1 MRYDS
6 TGMFHWCTPRRIAE
20 AEITKEQCAQLNLQV
35 RYRPQ
40 TSTAQNGRSRSILPS
55 STSAISELTSP
66 IFISILYSG
75 SYRCLSAWCWCR
87 YAYAWPSKFYHA
99 ASCLE
104 FSLSRIEDYCDIG
117 RCKIYSKRMGNLN
130 MFSKSPCSFWKENV
144 AYHRLFFRKN
154 LIISKFVTIKMKF

>member
-1 MRYDS
+1 MCPTQF
-6 TGMFHWCTPRRIAE
+6 TG
-20 AEITKEQCAQLNLQV
+20 K
-35 RYRPQ
+35 
-40 TSTAQNGRSRSILPS
+40 TSPS
-55 STSAISELTSP
+55 SEQSSKWPKSLNTALFDIGHFQIDS
-66 IFISILYSG
+66 IFISILFLG

-144 AYHRLFFRKN
+144 AYHRLF
-154 LIISKFVTIKMKF
+154 SMKI